1 MYLPSGDQ
9 NHPRG
14 GDQKEDMANKH
25 KEARA
30 QVAVT
35 FEDVAVLFTR
45 DEWRK
50 LDALQRSLY
59 RDVMLENY
67 RNLAS
72 LGFPFTKPRVISLLQ
87 QGEDPWKG
95 EKQILG
101 GSFLVTSHMNLSG
114 LLLFF
119 PVVSKKICIFMCS
132 FNKPCT

>member
-1 MYLPSGDQ
+1 
-9 NHPRG
+9 
-14 GDQKEDMANKH
+14 MANKR

-45 DEWRK
+45 EEWRK
-50 LDALQRSLY
+50 LDALQRNLY

-87 QGEDPWKG
+87 QGEDPWKA
-95 EKQILG
+95 EKENPG
-101 GSFLVTSHMNLSG
+101 GTSLAMTCIQLT
-114 LLLFF
+114 LLR
-119 PVVSKKICIFMCS
+119 
-132 FNKPCT
+132 TDTQH